1 MSADQAPT
9 NAACAR
15 EVRVLQLRAKAL
27 AGGTHVD
34 AEAVASTIARRAEF
48 TRRLTARLVDEM
60 RAQDVPET
68 RPEGVL

>member
-1 MSADQAPT
+1 M

-15 EVRVLQLRAKAL
+15 ELRVFQLRAKAL
-27 AGGTHVD
+27 AGSAEVD

-60 RAQDVPET
+60 RAEGAPAT
-68 RPEGVL
+68 RPQRVL